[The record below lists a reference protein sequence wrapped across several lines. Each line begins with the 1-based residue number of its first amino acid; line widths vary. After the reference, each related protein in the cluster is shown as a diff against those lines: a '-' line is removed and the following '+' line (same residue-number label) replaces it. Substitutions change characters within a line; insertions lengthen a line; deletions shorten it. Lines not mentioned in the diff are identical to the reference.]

1 MANQAFEGKI
11 VGGGAGAK
19 NLGGLMSRTF
29 GADGASVV
37 VHYNSDATRASADET
52 VNAVKAAGGDAIA
65 IQGDLTK
72 VSEVVKLFDEAVK
85 RYGRVDI
92 AVDTVGKVLKK
103 PFVETTEEEF
113 IGRLHIAPEG
123 SMKYMA
129 LVAGS
134 GLASYPPSSLR
145 ERAA

>member
-1 MANQAFEGKI
+1 
-11 VGGGAGAK
+11 
-19 NLGGLMSRTF
+19 
-29 GADGASVV
+29 
-37 VHYNSDATRASADET
+37 

-72 VSEVVKLFDEAVK
+72 VSEVVK
-85 RYGRVDI
+85 
-92 AVDTVGKVLKK
+92 VLKK
-103 PFVETTEEEF
+103 PFLETTEEEF